1 MADAFRMN
9 PIPASGGPG
18 TPMAP
23 PPLPGLGAEPG
34 PSPVAPPPGE
44 APPAKVELSDE
55 ATTSEAPGSPNVPQ
69 LLQGLGPGSAPAEAG
84 ETRET
89 GKARQVDPLMLQ
101 LQELQ
106 RLLDQLMRQAQAHLE
121 QGNEPAYNRTVQQI
135 DQVSKKMS
143 DLLGIGG
150 TPGGTSP
157 GTAPPPPGE
166 GVPPGRHHAFP
177 EGPGGFPPT
186 YPRSQRG
193 ANEQGTGRQ
202 DGASQTGRQDGA
214 SESVRPEGAQEVTTP
229 GAPRRPHGLREIQNT
244 FGPPGRN
251 QVRVMM
257 PAGPG
262 GRMVPVTCHRLIAG
276 QMRAAFQEIK
286 DRGLSQ
292 HIRSFDGTYNY
303 RAKRGG
309 RSLSVHS
316 WGIAVDLNAGS
327 HPMGRSR
334 QTPGQRQ
341 IAAVM
346 ARHGFHQLRNDP
358 MHFQYA
364 TGY

>member
-9 PIPASGGPG
+9 PVPISGGAG
-18 TPMAP
+18 V
-23 PPLPGLGAEPG
+23 PLPPTALPATGAEP
-34 PSPVAPPPGE
+34 PMPPVAPPPEG
-44 APPAKVELSDE
+44 PPSKVALSEE
-55 ATTSEAPGSPNVPQ
+55 ATTSEAPGSPNVPKM
-69 LLQGLGPGSAPAEAG
+69 LRGLGDAAESSEA
-84 ETRET
+84 RET
-89 GKARQVDPLMLQ
+89 EKARQVDPVFQQ

-106 RLLDQLMRQAQAHLE
+106 RLMDQLMRQAQAHLE
-121 QGNEPAYNRTVQQI
+121 QGNEPEYNRTVQQI
-135 DQVSKKMS
+135 DRVSKKMS

-150 TPGGTSP
+150 AAGGTSP
-157 GTAPPPPGE
+157 GGGTAPPSGGE

-186 YPRSQRG
+186 YPRGQRAG
-193 ANEQGTGRQ
+193 ANQQGS
-202 DGASQTGRQDGA
+202 ARQDGA
-214 SESVRPEGAQEVTTP
+214 SEPVSPDGRQEVTTA

-244 FGPPGRN
+244 FGAPGRN
-251 QVRVMM
+251 QVRVQM

-262 GRMVPVTCHRLIAG
+262 GRMIPVTCHRLIAG
-276 QMRAAFQEIK
+276 QLRAAFQEIR

-292 HIRSFDGTYNY
+292 HIRSFDGSYNY

-341 IAAVM
+341 IAEVM
-346 ARHGFHQLRNDP
+346 RRHGFHQLRNDP